1 MITLTNITFEN
12 DKVTLTLED
21 FLKLIKQDKLT
32 EVECKFEPKPMAP
45 ATAFLQ
51 VEPKPMAF
59 DTKQEL
65 EYYVKNNPDATCEGI
80 SAEELV
86 RFINGNKYKC
96 LFLKKANLSG
106 AKLSGAKLIGA
117 DLSGADLSGAKLI
130 GANLSGAKLIG
141 AKLSGADLSGADL
154 SGADLSGA
162 KLSGETIFPAGFI
175 MSQKMIKL

>member
-96 LFLKKANLSG
+96 LFLKKA
-106 AKLSGAKLIGA
+106 

-130 GANLSGAKLIG
+130 GADLYRAYLLGADLSGANLYR
-141 AKLSGADLSGADL
+141 ADLSGADLSGADL

-162 KLSGETIFPAGFI
+162 DLLGAKYTGETIFPAGFI